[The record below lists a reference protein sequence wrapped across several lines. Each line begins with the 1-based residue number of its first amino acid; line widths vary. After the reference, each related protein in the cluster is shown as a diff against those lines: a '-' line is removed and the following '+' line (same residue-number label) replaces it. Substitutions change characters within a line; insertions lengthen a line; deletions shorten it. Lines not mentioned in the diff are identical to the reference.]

1 MKKRLFAS
9 LLALLIVLGAASAAG
24 QTLPGLDC
32 FSPGLVKLHERL
44 LDQPALSMTAEV
56 TVDQALYAR
65 DLSVLTAMLDG
76 TTIDYE
82 GNGDAQTGT
91 DCLRILRQ
99 GETLFDGALT
109 HSPDGA
115 ALRVN
120 DDVFLIRSPQEANA
134 LPAWDGSLW
143 GTPILERVPLADVA
157 SWLESLQEGDE
168 LWGGLTV
175 VQPFSLERTMSDDG
189 TRLTKLR
196 FVEGSIA
203 RAGEAPWTITGFLRQ
218 PAGRAPKDT
227 FELVLTQDERNT
239 LELSYSALR
248 ENTITRKNAAGT
260 MSVRTALKAAGL
272 LQGNRISSRLSVS
285 MKNAWQA
292 DGDQLSEKLTLTA
305 TLTHQDNAPGRRM
318 QRLNAIDGTLKNVI
332 RITTSEA
339 SDNPDEPLCLTDNVS
354 LELVMDENTF
364 AAGSAALTMTVG
376 GESRVIPVKADA
388 AAQDAEHGEA
398 VERAVQEL
406 AAGLYRQLDEG
417 AQQKVQ
423 KGLSN

>member
-9 LLALLIVLGAASAAG
+9 LLTLLIVLGVSSAAG

-44 LDQPALSMTAEV
+44 QDQPALSMTAEV

-65 DLSVLTAMLDG
+65 DLSVLAAMLDG
-76 TTIDYE
+76 TTICYE
-82 GNGDAQTGT
+82 GDGDAQTGS
-91 DCLRILRQ
+91 DYLRILRQ
-99 GETLFDGALT
+99 GATLFDSALT
-109 HSPDGA
+109 HSLDVA

-120 DDVFLIRSPQEANA
+120 DAVFLIRSPQEANA
-134 LPAWDGSLW
+134 LLAWDGSLW
-143 GTPILERVPLADVA
+143 GTPILERVPLADIA
-157 SWLESLQEGDE
+157 SWLESLQEGDK

-189 TRLTKLR
+189 TRLTKIRLTG
-196 FVEGSIA
+196 GSIA
-203 RAGEAPWTITGFLRQ
+203 HADEAPWTITGFLRQ

-292 DGDQLSEKLTLTA
+292 DEDQLSEKLTLTA
-305 TLTHQDNAPGRRM
+305 TLSHQDNTPGRRM

-339 SDNPDEPLCLTDNVS
+339 SDEPLCLTDDVS
-354 LELVMDENTF
+354 LEIVMDENTF

-376 GESRVIPVKADA
+376 GESHVVPVLANA
-388 AAQDAEHGEA
+388 AAEGAELSEA
-398 VERAVQEL
+398 VLHAVQEL

-417 AQQKVQ
+417 AQEKIQ
-423 KGLSN
+423 KGLPN